1 MRPITVLLVDDHKV
15 VREGLR
21 TLLKAEAD
29 LVVVGEAYNGRLA
42 VELTKEL
49 HPAVV
54 VMDIAMP
61 QLNGLE
67 ATRQILLALPAT
79 KVLILSAHNDDEYVE
94 HAIAAGAAGY
104 LLKQNSPPIL
114 AQAIREVQLGRPVF
128 SPAIARYLG
137 DKRRKLRIRENAPK
151 KRRSSLAS
159 RKKEVVRLVAEG
171 APSKQLAAEPG
182 SIIKPAKK
190 TGSI

>member
-21 TLLKAEAD
+21 ALLKTEAD
-29 LVVVGEAYNGRLA
+29 LVVVGDAHNGLQA

-67 ATRQILLALPAT
+67 ATRRILLAIPAT
-79 KVLILSAHNDDEYVE
+79 KVLILSAHDDDEYVQ

-104 LLKQNSPPIL
+104 LLKQNSAPIL
-114 AQAIREVQLGRPVF
+114 AQAIREVVLGRPVF
-128 SPAIARYLG
+128 SPTIARHLG
-137 DKRRKLRIRENAPK
+137 DKRSKPRLRESP
-151 KRRSSLAS
+151 
-159 RKKEVVRLVAEG
+159 
-171 APSKQLAAEPG
+171 PQ
-182 SIIKPAKK
+182 K
-190 TGSI
+190 TGST